1 MASFD
6 IVSKVDLQNLDN
18 TINAAKREIQN
29 RYDFKGSK
37 TSIELDK
44 KLFKL
49 SILTENEMKLD
60 QTEKVIIGRMV
71 KNGIDPGC
79 MDSGKESYASGNM
92 IKKDIIIKQGVDR
105 ETAKKIVKSIKDTK
119 LKVQSTVMDDQVRVV
134 GKKIDDLQQ
143 VIAHCKKEDFGIA
156 LQYVNF
162 K

>member
-1 MASFD
+1 MPSFD
-6 IVSKVDLQNLDN
+6 IVSKVDIQNLDN

-37 TSIELDK
+37 TTIELDK
-44 KLFKL
+44 KKMQLT
-49 SILTENEMKLD
+49 ILTENDLKLD

-71 KNGIDPGC
+71 KNKIDPSC
-79 MDSGKESYASGNM
+79 MDSGKEVYASGNM
-92 IKKDIIIKQGVDR
+92 IKKDILIRQGVDR
-105 ETAKKIVKSIKDTK
+105 ETAKKIVKFIKGTK
-119 LKVQSTVMDDQVRVV
+119 LKVQPSVMDDQVRVM

-143 VIAHCKKEDFGIA
+143 VIASCRKEDFGIA